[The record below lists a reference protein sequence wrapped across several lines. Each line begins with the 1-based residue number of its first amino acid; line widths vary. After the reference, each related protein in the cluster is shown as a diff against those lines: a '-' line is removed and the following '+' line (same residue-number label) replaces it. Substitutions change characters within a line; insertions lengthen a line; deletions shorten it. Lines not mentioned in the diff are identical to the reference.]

1 MEVDNEN
8 STKDI
13 ISTSYFLLNI
23 YDINSNN
30 VDLSIFFAN
39 LLVLNSSVNDVNV
52 TIPSGGINILEYF
65 ENGENYSNKDIID
78 KGYGEI
84 TEIELNNFE
93 ELKNLNFSKFIRGNS
108 DYIEN
113 DGFENVTNNINSD
126 LSISIMNFSFYEDG
140 KILEVNF
147 AKDLDDMMIQLL
159 NGTLYDINLD
169 ISQNSR
175 LRILNQENEN

>member
-1 MEVDNEN
+1 MEIDNEN

-30 VDLSIFFAN
+30 VDLLIFFAN
-39 LLVLNSSVNDVNV
+39 LLVLNSSVNDGNV

-93 ELKNLNFSKFIRGNS
+93 ELKNLNFQIYPWK
-108 DYIEN
+108 
-113 DGFENVTNNINSD
+113 
-126 LSISIMNFSFYEDG
+126 
-140 KILEVNF
+140 
-147 AKDLDDMMIQLL
+147 
-159 NGTLYDINLD
+159 
-169 ISQNSR
+169 
-175 LRILNQENEN
+175 

>member
-1 MEVDNEN
+1 
-8 STKDI
+8 
-13 ISTSYFLLNI
+13 
-23 YDINSNN
+23 
-30 VDLSIFFAN
+30 
-39 LLVLNSSVNDVNV
+39 
-52 TIPSGGINILEYF
+52 
-65 ENGENYSNKDIID
+65 
-78 KGYGEI
+78 
-84 TEIELNNFE
+84 
-93 ELKNLNFSKFIRGNS
+93 LNFSKFIRGNS